1 MDENQRY
8 RRLSAEYQSR
18 AKEIDRLGW
27 WQTFFTVIAVI
38 CNFLAVFF
46 ALIGCSEPQAPDGW
60 DAQAA
65 CSDYCAPNVGRAGY
79 APFAGA
85 ACVCEV
91 PGVFLP
97 LYPSSRMNDVGIEAA
112 HEAFEQAKKRSEV
125 DSPVNPD

>member
-46 ALIGCSEPQAPDGW
+46 ALIGCSEPSVPDGW

-65 CSDYCAPNVGRAGY
+65 CSDYCAPNVGRVGSAEWWRDVD
-79 APFAGA
+79 AFWVQPV
-85 ACVCEV
+85 CVCEI
-91 PGVFLP
+91 PGVFM
-97 LYPSSRMNDVGIEAA
+97 PSTDR
-112 HEAFEQAKKRSEV
+112 EAFEQAKKR
-125 DSPVNPD
+125 